1 MANLK
6 ASKKDILVN
15 ARNKKRNQHFR
26 SKIKTLVKKAQAAI
40 STKAENSEAL
50 VRDALRTIDKTVT
63 KGVIKKQTA
72 ARRKSR
78 LARALNKAAQA

>member
-1 MANLK
+1 VANLK

-78 LARALNKAAQA
+78 LARALNKATQA

>member
-15 ARNKKRNQHFR
+15 ARNKKRNQHFK
-26 SKIKTLVKKAQAAI
+26 SKIKTLIKKAHIAI
-40 STKAENSEAL
+40 VAKSEESEKIVREAL
-50 VRDALRTIDKTVT
+50 RRIDKTVT

-72 ARRKSR
+72 ARKKSR
-78 LARALNKAAQA
+78 LARAFNKAAQA

>member
-15 ARNKKRNQHFR
+15 ARNKARNQHFR
-26 SKIKTLVKKAQAAI
+26 SKIKTLIKKARIAI
-40 STKAENSEAL
+40 VAKSEEREKIVREAL
-50 VRDALRTIDKTVT
+50 RSIDKTVT
-63 KGVIKKQTA
+63 KGIIKKQTA
-72 ARRKSR
+72 ARKKSR